1 MEPISTALAGIALV
15 KASVDGIKSALNTA
29 KDIGAIANDIDALLN
44 GQAQVQA
51 ASNKKAGVGLA
62 DQFGIQSVAQE
73 MIDAKLAA
81 EQIAEVR
88 RLVDHRFG
96 ADTWQSILYER
107 AKRIREAK
115 EAQAEARRIAQLHH
129 DEMLENIKIGIAI
142 FLLAA
147 VVVGLFIVVM
157 VSTAGAIGLT

>member
-29 KDIGAIANDIDALLN
+29 KDIGTIANDIDALLN

-62 DQFGIQSVAQE
+62 DQFGIKSVAQE

-96 ADTWQSILYER
+96 AGTWQSILDER

-115 EAQAEARRIAQLHH
+115 EAQAEARRIAQLQH
-129 DEMLENIKIGIAI
+129 DEMLENVKIGIAI

>member
-96 ADTWQSILYER
+96 AGTWQSILDER

>member
-96 ADTWQSILYER
+96 AGTWQSILDER

-115 EAQAEARRIAQLHH
+115 EAQAEARRIAQLQH

>member
-62 DQFGIQSVAQE
+62 DQFGIKSVAQE

-96 ADTWQSILYER
+96 AGTWQSILDER

>member
-15 KASVDGIKSALNTA
+15 KASVDGIKSALGTA

-62 DQFGIQSVAQE
+62 DQFGIKSVAQE

-96 ADTWQSILYER
+96 AGTWQSILDER

-115 EAQAEARRIAQLHH
+115 EAQAEARRIAQLQH
-129 DEMLENIKIGIAI
+129 DEMLENVKIGIAI

>member
-29 KDIGAIANDIDALLN
+29 KDISAIANDIDALLN

-62 DQFGIQSVAQE
+62 DQFGIKSVAQE

-96 ADTWQSILYER
+96 AGTWQSILDER

-115 EAQAEARRIAQLHH
+115 EAQAEARRIAQLQH
-129 DEMLENIKIGIAI
+129 DEMLENVKIGIAI